1 MFCTKVYNNKMTTR
15 ARKEEIRYRK
25 TMKKRAP
32 SKECTFCHINDG
44 HEEFIEEGTFFKII
58 VNLFR
63 YTYWDEQDVVHQV
76 MLVPKLHTESI
87 RKLPTEAA
95 IEFLDFI
102 GKYEEQGYN
111 IYARPPMSAT
121 KSVPHQHTHLI
132 KTSGK
137 RKKVMVY
144 SRKPFIMF
152 AK

>member
-1 MFCTKVYNNKMTTR
+1 MTTR
-15 ARKEEIRYRK
+15 TRKAEIRYRK
-25 TMKKRAP
+25 TLKTRAP
-32 SKECTFCHINDG
+32 AKVCTFCEIDEN
-44 HEEFIEEGTFFKII
+44 HEEFIEDGKFFKVII
-58 VNLFR
+58 NLFR

-76 MLVPKLHTESI
+76 MLVPKMHTESI

-95 IEFLDFI
+95 VEFLDFI

-111 IYARPPMSAT
+111 IYARPAQSAT
-121 KSVPHQHTHLI
+121 KSIPHQHTHLI
-132 KTSGK
+132 KTTGK